1 MTPSTIISPK
11 ILVAMAVAALAKN
24 SGNDAAEDCL
34 GYLTTDDSTT
44 TPESKS
50 LENASA
56 TDKFAGGLLALS
68 PNGQILAGA
77 DSIKDK
83 TIKLWDLRT
92 GQLLRTMGHCHSVVA
107 VAFSSDGQTL
117 VSGSEDT
124 TIKIWDLRTGELLRT
139 MNKYLA

>member
-1 MTPSTIISPK
+1 
-11 ILVAMAVAALAKN
+11 
-24 SGNDAAEDCL
+24 NDAAEVCL
-34 GYLTTDDSTT
+34 DHLTTDDSTT
-44 TPESKS
+44 TPESRSCCKS

-56 TDKFAGGLLALS
+56 TNKVAGGLLALS

-139 MNKYLA
+139 MTKYLA